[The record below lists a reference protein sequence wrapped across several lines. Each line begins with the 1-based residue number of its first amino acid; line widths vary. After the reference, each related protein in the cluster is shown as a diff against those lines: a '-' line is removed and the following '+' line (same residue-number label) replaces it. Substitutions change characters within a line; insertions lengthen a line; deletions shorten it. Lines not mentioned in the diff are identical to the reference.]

1 MWWCAS
7 VRECNAA
14 GLGEAGPGP
23 HAVVTSGGAHLCASC
38 RLGRAFEPSRAESS
52 RVEPSRVESSR
63 VESSRGEARRGE
75 ASRGEPGGLR
85 SHGTAVSRHT

>member
-38 RLGRAFEPSRAESS
+38 RLGRGSS

-63 VESSRGEARRGE
+63 VESSRVESSRVVARRGE
-75 ASRGEPGGLR
+75 ARRVEASRGGCGR
-85 SHGTAVSRHT
+85 TARP